1 MDASCS
7 LSFVEA
13 TVKVT
18 VRARW
23 RNLTDR
29 GANIPGADD
38 QHQEAELKALM
49 VASQAGDSDAHGRLL
64 VRLAG
69 HLRAYFARRLRGA
82 DDVEDL
88 VQETLL
94 AVHLKRATYDPSY
107 RFAPWAFAIARYK
120 LVDRYRRRGGRVSLP
135 LESATDLLASDNP
148 EEGAVRRD
156 VAKLLAKLPERQQR
170 LMRDVK
176 LQGYSMDEAAAR
188 AGISVTAAKVA
199 VHRSMKRLMREVFD
213 EDL

>member
-1 MDASCS
+1 
-7 LSFVEA
+7 
-13 TVKVT
+13 
-18 VRARW
+18 
-23 RNLTDR
+23 
-29 GANIPGADD
+29 
-38 QHQEAELKALM
+38 
-49 VASQAGDSDAHGRLL
+49 
-64 VRLAG
+64 
-69 HLRAYFARRLRGA
+69 
-82 DDVEDL
+82 
-88 VQETLL
+88 
-94 AVHLKRATYDPSY
+94 
-107 RFAPWAFAIARYK
+107 
-120 LVDRYRRRGGRVSLP
+120 VSLP